1 MLKLPWTWYW
11 VKRSCKSKEID
22 TDEID
27 FFCRFSDVAFLGST
41 MLLPPYHDLCRSYFS
56 HLLREDSGRKQAHT
70 HRIWGAW
77 FVTVD
82 SSTTVYIHRFENWW
96 EPEFSGNWSKNLPP
110 DYTWAPTSTTDVRNM
125 HVRNSFA
132 AWWLASRDCMS
143 KKWVTL
149 GLRSRSSSR
158 EDVRTWKSSCASWE
172 EMNQQKQM
180 RINVLFTAP
189 YI

>member
-110 DYTWAPTSTTDVRNM
+110 DYTWAPTCWSQPQMWETCMWEIVLRLDDLPPGTACQK
-125 HVRNSFA
+125 SG
-132 AWWLASRDCMS
+132 WL
-143 KKWVTL
+143 WVY
-149 GLRSRSSSR
+149 GP
-158 EDVRTWKSSCASWE
+158 
-172 EMNQQKQM
+172 
-180 RINVLFTAP
+180 AP
-189 YI
+189 PQEKM